1 MKITITR
8 KKLEK
13 LDACESGLYLF
24 DQLAEGASKVRI
36 KWDQCAQVWFAAAYP
51 ELYRWCVDVA
61 ILPKF
66 SLRRANLWGA
76 NPLGADLRG
85 ANLLGAD
92 LRGANLEGA
101 YLRGANLRRAN
112 LWGANLLG
120 ADLLGAD
127 LRGADLE
134 GAKRHQSD
142 QPITGWIV
150 QNGVLVKEQVQ

>member
-66 SLRRANLWGA
+66 SLRGA
-76 NPLGADLRG
+76 N
-85 ANLLGAD
+85 
-92 LRGANLEGA
+92 
-101 YLRGANLRRAN
+101 
-112 LWGANLLG
+112 
-120 ADLLGAD
+120 LLGAD

>member
-76 NPLGADLRG
+76 N
-85 ANLLGAD
+85 
-92 LRGANLEGA
+92 
-101 YLRGANLRRAN
+101 
-112 LWGANLLG
+112 LLG